1 MLLFKEA
8 GGRPWYLLHGRT
20 TALLTG
26 RQFKEAEEE
35 EGGGRRE
42 KEEEQEEQEEEQEE
56 EDGEDDEEEEKEDEE
71 QQQQKTDATFWL
83 SLAKCPGNTTTRRA
97 QLELHAPS

>member
-1 MLLFKEA
+1 MW
-8 GGRPWYLLHGRT
+8 R
-20 TALLTG
+20 LLTNDG
-26 RQFKEAEEE
+26 GDDSHSDDDIAEAEG
-35 EGGGRRE
+35 EGEGEGVYAW
-42 KEEEQEEQEEEQEE
+42 QETLHEMDEE